1 VPAGTGAPVRGLS
14 FVPTDAALTTERRTR
29 SQPYAAEKA
38 RGGTVVLR
46 QRWQRAL
53 FIVGLAAPVV
63 LLLVLLALR
72 EH

>member
-1 VPAGTGAPVRGLS
+1 
-14 FVPTDAALTTERRTR
+14 VPTDAALTTERRTR

-46 QRWQRAL
+46 KGWQRL
-53 FIVGLAAPVV
+53 GFILGRAAPIV
-63 LLLVLLALR
+63 LLLVLLGLR